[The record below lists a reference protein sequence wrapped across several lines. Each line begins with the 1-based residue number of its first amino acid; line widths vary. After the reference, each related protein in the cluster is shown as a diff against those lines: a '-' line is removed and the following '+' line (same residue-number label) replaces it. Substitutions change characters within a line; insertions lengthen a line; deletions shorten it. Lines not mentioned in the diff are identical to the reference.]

1 MNAGIAQQKRDRIG
15 ADAEKGGMTKR
26 QQPGIAEQ
34 QIEAER
40 GDGGDQ
46 SIGQQLRLIEADI
59 GRQQR
64 QQHEHD
70 GGGRE
75 QQQFGP
81 ILDLADGGGCHHA
94 VPNKPVGLTS
104 STTAA
109 MR

>member
-1 MNAGIAQQKRDRIG
+1 MNAGIAQQEGDRIG
-15 ADAEKGGMTKR
+15 ADAEEGGMTKR

-34 QIEAER
+34 QIKAER

-46 SIGQQLRLIEADI
+46 SIGQELRLIEADI
-59 GRQQR
+59 VWQQR
-64 QQHEHD
+64 QQYED
-70 GGGRE
+70 DSRGGQ

-81 ILDLADGGGCHHA
+81 IAEAGEGGGRHA
-94 VPNKPVGLTS
+94 VPNRPVGLTS

>member
-1 MNAGIAQQKRDRIG
+1 MNAGIAQQERDRIR
-15 ADAEKGGMTKR
+15 ANAEEGGMTER

-34 QIEAER
+34 QIKTER

-46 SIGQQLRLIEADI
+46 PISQELRLIETDI

-64 QQHEHD
+64 QQQED
-70 GGGRE
+70 DSCGGE

-81 ILDLADGGGCHHA
+81 IPDAADVGCHHA
-94 VPNKPVGLTS
+94 VPNRPVGLTS